1 MSKKFIPTK
10 KQLEFMD
17 WEFGMF
23 FHFGI
28 RSFFPG
34 HDDWD
39 GFPMPASEFNPKHL
53 DCASWI
59 RAAKNAG
66 AKYAI
71 LVTKHHDGFANWP
84 SKYSDYSVA
93 QSPWKNGTGDVVREF
108 TDACR
113 LYNLKVGLYY
123 SPAQWG
129 GTVKFDNAEEYD
141 EYFIS
146 QISELLT
153 NYGEIDYLW
162 FDGCGSENH
171 EYDMKRIIHT
181 IRTLQPGIRL
191 IGKWDPDTRWIGN
204 EDGYADSPNLN
215 VVERVE
221 FSMFAKEQE
230 DLGSVRYLP
239 AECDMR
245 MRTYTWFDCSSN
257 ADTVKS
263 VEELMGIY
271 EYSVGRGA
279 NLLLNIGPNSDGL
292 LPPEDAKRLK
302 EFGEALKR
310 KYGTPLAFG
319 KPEKISETSYIIKTE
334 EAMNERNEAEI
345 GNCFVDTVVLQEDLT
360 NGESVLSFRLY
371 AALPGY
377 SEKEICI
384 FSGDN
389 IGHKRICRF
398 PLVKTGTLR
407 LEITESDGEVLMR
420 DFKAYGEN
428 AAVWYGGRAAE

>member
-1 MSKKFIPTK
+1 
-10 KQLEFMD
+10 
-17 WEFGMF
+17 
-23 FHFGI
+23 
-28 RSFFPG
+28 
-34 HDDWD
+34 
-39 GFPMPASEFNPKHL
+39 
-53 DCASWI
+53 
-59 RAAKNAG
+59 
-66 AKYAI
+66 
-71 LVTKHHDGFANWP
+71 
-84 SKYSDYSVA
+84 
-93 QSPWKNGTGDVVREF
+93 
-108 TDACR
+108 
-113 LYNLKVGLYY
+113 
-123 SPAQWG
+123 
-129 GTVKFDNAEEYD
+129 
-141 EYFIS
+141 
-146 QISELLT
+146 
-153 NYGEIDYLW
+153 
-162 FDGCGSENH
+162 
-171 EYDMKRIIHT
+171 
-181 IRTLQPGIRL
+181 
-191 IGKWDPDTRWIGN
+191 
-204 EDGYADSPNLN
+204 
-215 VVERVE
+215 
-221 FSMFAKEQE
+221 MFAKEQE

-319 KPEKISETSYIIKTE
+319 EPEKISETSYIIKTE

-371 AALPGY
+371 AALPSY

-420 DFKAYGEN
+420 DFRAYGEN